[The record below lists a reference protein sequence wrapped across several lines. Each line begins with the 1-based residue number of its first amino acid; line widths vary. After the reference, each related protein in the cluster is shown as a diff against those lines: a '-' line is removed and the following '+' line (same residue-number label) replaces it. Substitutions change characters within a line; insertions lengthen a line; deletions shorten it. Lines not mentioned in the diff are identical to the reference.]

1 MNQLKHLN
9 EQRAKVQEELDSI
22 FAACEKEKRSRNE
35 DELKRYAELIA
46 QEASLTEEI
55 KAVEAN
61 EERKK
66 KLAASVTPVTFETPS
81 KEKFSPSEKRDMK
94 SYRIGNALKAIA
106 EERKMEG
113 LEAEVNQEAV
123 KERNSVQG
131 AGFNSRGLYI
141 PSWMIGYEKRDVTI
155 GTESGDIMKT
165 DFGGLI
171 PILAP
176 KTVTAQL
183 GVNFITGLT
192 GDYQRPRVSG
202 APAFAWQTEQGA
214 SGETTPTFDN
224 WKMTPKR
231 VSAYL
236 EWTNQAQ
243 IQASFGLEG
252 ELRKL
257 LNQYLGIEWDSKT
270 LQGAG
275 TSNTPTGI
283 LYTSG
288 VGSVSMGATNGG
300 APTWAKMIEFQSDIE
315 TANAPDGA
323 IAYVS
328 TPVGKAKL
336 MVTPRQASGVEGNFI
351 MNNPKELIGYP
362 FISTNQMP
370 ANLTEGTESGTLSGV
385 IFGNFN
391 EANVGFF
398 GGVNLIYDNIT
409 GATTGTQRL
418 YIEQFLDVKLNHPA
432 SFSVC
437 VDMITA

>member
-1 MNQLKHLN
+1 MNQLKHLK
-9 EQRAKVQEELDSI
+9 EERAKIQEQLDAI
-22 FAACEKEKRSRNE
+22 FSLCEKEKRSRTE
-35 DELKRYAELIA
+35 DELKKYTELVAKEAEF
-46 QEASLTEEI
+46 TKEI
-55 KAVEAN
+55 EDLEKH

-66 KLAASVTPVTFETPS
+66 ALAANQPPVSFDAPG
-81 KEKFSPSEKRDMK
+81 KEKFSDKDKKEIRNYKMGK
-94 SYRIGNALKAIA
+94 ALSALA
-106 EERKMEG
+106 EERKLDG
-113 LEAEVNQEAV
+113 LEAEVNAEAI
-123 KERNSVQG
+123 KERTEVKG

-141 PSWMIGYEKRDVTI
+141 PSWLIQFEKRDVTI
-155 GTESGDIMKT
+155 GTESGDIMQT
-165 DFGGLI
+165 TLGSLI

-176 KTVTAQL
+176 KTVCAKL

-202 APAFAWQTEQGA
+202 APSFAWQTEQGA
-214 SGETTPTFDN
+214 STETTPTFDN

-236 EWTNQAQ
+236 EWSNQAQ

-257 LNQYLGIEWDSKT
+257 LNQYLGIQWDSKA
-270 LQGAG
+270 LQGDG

-288 VGSVSMGATNGG
+288 VGSVSFGATDGG
-300 APTWAKMIEFQSDIE
+300 APTWAKMVEFQSDIE

-328 TPVGKAKL
+328 TPVAKAKL
-336 MVTPRQASGVEGNFI
+336 MSTPRQSSGVEGNFI
-351 MNNPKELIGYP
+351 MNNPNECIGYP
-362 FISTNQMP
+362 FVSTNQMP
-370 ANLTEGTESGTLSGV
+370 ATLTEGGSGAALSGL

-391 EANVGFF
+391 EANIGFF
-398 GGVNLIYDNIT
+398 GGLNLIYDNIT

-432 SFSVC
+432 SFSVS
-437 VDMITA
+437 VDMITQ